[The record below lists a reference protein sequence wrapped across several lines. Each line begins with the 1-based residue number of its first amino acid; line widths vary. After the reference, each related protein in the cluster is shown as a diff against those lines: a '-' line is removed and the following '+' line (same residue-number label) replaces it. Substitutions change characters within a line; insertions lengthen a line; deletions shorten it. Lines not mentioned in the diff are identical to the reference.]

1 MYPDDFTLLDYF
13 KSKFNFTYDVTF
25 TTPVIGS
32 NRSTQACYVLRFI
45 VEPREP
51 YQPMSNLFKDTC
63 LEDLF
68 KKQYLAI
75 QTLPL
80 IEITLPKELLDT
92 PYNELAV
99 RLNLGLLQI

>member
-13 KSKFNFTYDVTF
+13 KSKFNFTYGRVF
-25 TTPVIGS
+25 TVPTIGS

-51 YQPMSNLFKDTC
+51 CQPISNLFKDTC

-75 QTLPL
+75 QTIPL
-80 IEITLPKELLDT
+80 IDVTLSKELLDT